1 MDTAP
6 TKISTPFANTATTDY
21 KRAIPQTTSTP
32 GQASYDKGFPP
43 VTFQDPDTTGI
54 PPDGR
59 DVNGILNEITKPLQW
74 YSAGGGFPYNST
86 FATAIGGYPKGA
98 RVLRTDAQGYWM
110 STADNNS
117 ADPEAFGADWVPDQV
132 YGITEIT
139 SLTGGTT
146 ILTALQAS
154 RDIIS
159 ISGTLIA
166 DVTITF
172 PTYKTKWEIINKTTG
187 AYTVTLK
194 TASGTGVVLQSG
206 RSNKIYGDGTNINF
220 LSGTMLYATGIV
232 EILSGFSARSVNINV
247 PVDTSSYFY
256 SIFVYD
262 IYHFF
267 PIYSLSERD
276 VNTMNLCITVDTIV
290 AEDKAFAYY
299 IYRTPIT

>member
-220 LSGTMLYATGIV
+220 LSGTMLCGVGTITVLNDNTIESTLLITFSDKYMYSHTVHAPSNFDGFISTLHIQYGGMLFLRIICDSPV
-232 EILSGFSARSVNINV
+232 SGDKTF
-247 PVDTSSYFY
+247 TFYFY
-256 SIFVYD
+256 
-262 IYHFF
+262 
-267 PIYSLSERD
+267 
-276 VNTMNLCITVDTIV
+276 
-290 AEDKAFAYY
+290 K
-299 IYRTPIT
+299 TPIN